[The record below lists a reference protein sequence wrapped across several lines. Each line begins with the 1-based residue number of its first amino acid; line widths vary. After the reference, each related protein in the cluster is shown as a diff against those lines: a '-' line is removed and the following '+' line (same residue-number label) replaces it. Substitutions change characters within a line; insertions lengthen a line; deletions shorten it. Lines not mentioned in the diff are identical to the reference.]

1 MLGSV
6 EETVYGQ
13 VEDLTKYGVFTFKS
27 PEKYIPKDI
36 QDVVHVQ
43 IVKDSASKQQY
54 SLDELKD
61 LQSKLALIRGN
72 ITDESVNAMT
82 ELFWMVSEYVDA
94 HKVII
99 CKV

>member
-13 VEDLTKYGVFTFKS
+13 MEDLTKHGVFTFKS

-36 QDVVHVQ
+36 QDVAHVE

-61 LQSKLALIRGN
+61 LQSKLALIKGN

-82 ELFWMVSEYVDA
+82 ELFWIVSEYVDC
-94 HKVII
+94 HKVIM
-99 CKV
+99 CTV

>member
-1 MLGSV
+1 MIQKMLSSV

-13 VEDLTKYGVFTFKS
+13 VKDLTKYGVFTFKS

-36 QDVVHVQ
+36 QDVVHVV
-43 IVKDSASKQQY
+43 IFKGSASKQQY

-72 ITDESVNAMT
+72 ITDDSITTMT
-82 ELFWMVSEYVDA
+82 ELFWEVSA
-94 HKVII
+94 
-99 CKV
+99 